1 MDEAG
6 ALSYV
11 ARGSKPE
18 LLPMEIAPMLRAAT
32 DLLGAGA
39 RLTRRRAPSR
49 SAQNLP
55 PMMPGGVP
63 VLGHALELRKDPV
76 ALIQRG
82 RDMFGDVFG
91 MRLPGMQAAVM
102 TGHKMQERYFRLRD
116 DEVDQRE
123 AYRFTVPVFGEGI
136 AFDAEPEIMREQL
149 GFFHA
154 ALRESR
160 LRTYAQGFVEEA
172 EGFFGRWG
180 DEGVA
185 SMVEIGNELT
195 IYTSSRA
202 LLGKAFRDHLS
213 GEFAR
218 LYHDLE
224 AGMNTLSLFAP
235 RFPSPAHLRRD
246 RARALLGE
254 MIGGIVARR
263 RAEGSDSEDFMQT
276 LLDSSYSDGR
286 ALTAEEITGLLLTI
300 MFAGHHT
307 SGVTFAWTG
316 AMLAMHPHVLRD
328 LVEEQDAVL
337 GGRTAL
343 TLDDLRAMHKLEW
356 TIKEVLRMWP
366 PLIMLMRKAL
376 VDLEFGGYEVPAGT
390 VMFASPAV
398 GQRIGS
404 IFADPHRF
412 DPYRFG
418 PGREEDKRSPY
429 GHIAFGAG
437 RHRCMGL
444 VFAQLQLRA
453 LWSHLLRN
461 FDFALADPPSRYVM
475 DYSNIIAG
483 PAPPCR
489 LRFRRRAGARR

>member
-1 MDEAG
+1 
-6 ALSYV
+6 
-11 ARGSKPE
+11 
-18 LLPMEIAPMLRAAT
+18 MEIAPMLRAAGN
-32 DLLGAGA
+32 LLGARSPAPA
-39 RLTRRRAPSR
+39 RAYK
-49 SAQNLP
+49 LP
-55 PMMPGGVP
+55 PMLPGGVP
-63 VLGHALELRKDPV
+63 VLGHALDMRRNPV

-82 RDMFGDVFG
+82 RDMFGDIFAF
-91 MRLPGMQAAVM
+91 RLPGMSPIAM
-102 TGHKMQERYFRLRD
+102 TGHRAQERYFRFRD

-123 AYRFTVPVFGEGI
+123 AYRFTVPVFGKGI
-136 AFDAEPEIMREQL
+136 AYDAEPEVMREQL

-160 LRTYAQGFVEEA
+160 LRTYAQGFVDEA
-172 EGFFGRWG
+172 ESYFGKWG
-180 DEGVA
+180 DEGVVP
-185 SMVEIGNELT
+185 MVEVGNELT
-195 IYTSSRA
+195 IYTSSRS
-202 LLGKAFRDHLS
+202 LLGPAFRDKLS
-213 GEFAR
+213 VEFAR

-235 RFPSPAHLRRD
+235 NFPSPSHLRRD
-246 RARALLGE
+246 HARVRMGE
-254 MIGGIVARR
+254 MIARIVDERR
-263 RAEGSDSEDFMQT
+263 REGSSSEDFLQT
-276 LLDSSYSDGR
+276 LLESTYSDGR

-316 AMLAMHPHVLRD
+316 VMLAMHPHVLRD
-328 LVEEQDAVL
+328 LVEEQEAVL
-337 GGRTAL
+337 GGRTDL

-376 VDLEFGGYEVPAGT
+376 KDLDFGGYDIPAGT
-390 VMFASPAV
+390 MMFASPAV
-398 GQRIGS
+398 GHRIAS

-453 LWSHLLRN
+453 LWSHLIRN
-461 FDFALADPPSRYVM
+461 FEIELADPPSSYVM
-475 DYSNIIAG
+475 DYTNIIAG
-483 PAPPCR
+483 PAQPCR
-489 LRFRRRAGARR
+489 IRYRRRPGKTKVVVGRAASA

>member
-1 MDEAG
+1 MTRLNLDNNPVVRAAG
-6 ALSYV
+6 SLFSALSSGRSTHSNHS
-11 ARGSKPE
+11 AGKAP
-18 LLPMEIAPMLRAAT
+18 PML
-32 DLLGAGA
+32 
-39 RLTRRRAPSR
+39 
-49 SAQNLP
+49 
-55 PMMPGGVP
+55 PGGVP
-63 VLGHALELRKDPV
+63 LLGHALEMKKNPV

-82 RDMFGDVFG
+82 RDMFGDIFS
-91 MRLPGMQAAVM
+91 MRLPGAPTVVM
-102 TGHKMQERYFRLRD
+102 TGHRAQERYFRMRD
-116 DEVDQRE
+116 EEVSQRE
-123 AYRFTVPVFGEGI
+123 VYRFTVPVFGEGI
-136 AFDAEPEIMREQL
+136 AYDAEPEIMREQL

-160 LRTYAQGFVEEA
+160 LRTYAAGFIDEA
-172 EGFFGRWG
+172 ESYFGRWA
-180 DEGVA
+180 DEGIA

-195 IYTSSRA
+195 IYTSSRS

-213 GEFAR
+213 AEFAR

-235 RFPSPAHLRRD
+235 RFPSPAHIRRD
-246 RARALLGE
+246 RARVRLGE
-254 MIGGIVARR
+254 MIGKIVDERR
-263 RAEGSDSEDFMQT
+263 TQGSDSEDFMQT
-276 LLDSSYSDGR
+276 LLESRYADGR
-286 ALTAEEITGLLLTI
+286 QLSAEEITGLLLTI

-316 AMLAMHPHVLRD
+316 VMLAMHPHLVRELR
-328 LVEEQDAVL
+328 EEQEAIL
-337 GGRTAL
+337 GERTDL

-356 TIKEVLRMWP
+356 TIKEVLRMYP
-366 PLIMLMRKAL
+366 PLIMLMRKSL
-376 VDLEFGGYEVPAGT
+376 TDLEFGGYDIPAGT
-390 VMFASPAV
+390 MIMASPAV
-398 GQRIGS
+398 GQRIAS

-412 DPYRFG
+412 DPHRYG

-461 FDFALADPPSRYVM
+461 FDLELVDPPQRYVM

-483 PAPPCR
+483 PTPPCHVR
-489 LRFRRRAGARR
+489 YRRRPGKRTVARAS